1 MSLLLNLN
9 LKKNK
14 KLIFLLKEIYG
25 LGLLRCKKI
34 CVSLGYTYN
43 TKINELKE
51 KDLNKLTSIITL
63 KYKYIIDVELKKRI
77 YDTIKHMKT
86 IKSYRGIRH
95 TYNRP
100 VNGQRTRT
108 NAKTQRRWK

>member
-1 MSLLLNLN
+1 MSLLLNLD

-14 KLIFLLKEIYG
+14 KLIFLLKKIYG
-25 LGLLRCKKI
+25 LGLLRAKKI
-34 CVSLGYTYN
+34 CVSLGYTYDTN
-43 TKINELKE
+43 VNQLKE

-63 KYKYIIDVELKKRI
+63 KYKYIIDTELKKKI
-77 YDTIKHMKT
+77 YDYIKHMKV

-95 TYNRP
+95 LYNRP

-108 NAKTQRRWK
+108 NAKTQRWK

>member
-1 MSLLLNLN
+1 MSLLLQLD

-14 KLIFLLKEIYG
+14 KLIFLLKKIYG
-25 LGLLRCKKI
+25 LGLLRSKKI
-34 CVSLGYTYN
+34 CVSLGYTFD

-63 KYKYIIDVELKKRI
+63 KYKYIIDTELRKKI
-77 YDTIKHMKT
+77 YDNIKYMKV

-108 NAKTQRRWK
+108 NAKTQR